1 MKLSICIPI
10 FQCDVRA
17 LVQDLVA
24 QVKSCDDEVELIL
37 LDDGSDV
44 QFKQL
49 NIGLGEL
56 DDVNYHEL
64 LQNTGRSNVRNA
76 LCAMAKGEYVMFLDS
91 DSGIE
96 TSDFLEVYL
105 RYIKQGFS
113 VLYGGRSYGAKPESG
128 KELRWL
134 FGVERESKLAK
145 FRQRDMYRYFLSNN
159 FVISKSL
166 IRQLK
171 FDSDI
176 KGYGYEDSVLAARL
190 AEFEIDVKHIDNPV
204 QHTVYETNDRFLD
217 QTTNAIRNL
226 VQLRTKEDPAMHT
239 IAMLRVRGKLG
250 PMSKLFSLLYRI
262 IGSRVEGILRQ
273 KVVSLWWFDLYRFSL
288 LCSLTNV

>member
-1 MKLSICIPI
+1 MKLSICIPV
-10 FQCDVRA
+10 FQCDVRD
-17 LVQDLVA
+17 LINDLVNQA
-24 QVKSCDDEVELIL
+24 KNCLEEIELIL
-37 LDDGSDV
+37 LDDGSDA
-44 QFKQL
+44 QTKQL
-49 NIGLGEL
+49 NKGLGEL
-56 DDVNYHEL
+56 DGVSYHEL
-64 LQNTGRSNVRNA
+64 PQNTGRSNVRNA
-76 LCAMAKGEYVMFLDS
+76 LCAMANGEYVMFLDS

-96 TSDFLEVYL
+96 TSGFLEVYL
-105 RYIKQGFS
+105 RYIKQVYS

-190 AEFEIDVKHIDNPV
+190 AEFEIDVKHSYNPV
-204 QHTVYETNDRFLD
+204 QHTVYETNDRFID
-217 QTTNAIRNL
+217 QTNNAIRNL
-226 VQLRTKEDPAMHT
+226 VQLRVKEDPAMHT

-250 PMSKLFSLLYRI
+250 PMSKLFSLLYRM
-262 IGSRVEGILRQ
+262 IGDRVERNLR
-273 KVVSLWWFDLYRFSL
+273 KKIVSLWWFDLYRFSL
-288 LCSLTNV
+288 LCSLSNV